1 MGPLRLNLF
10 VAEVIYVIRC
20 TPIKVNLVQIES
32 CYNELP
38 VLKNNKILKFL
49 TPITRILIDQTT
61 EVSCSTVLS
70 LTFKINNVWFKFLP
84 NPIPAKK
91 PVILTPDSKITWK
104 YEPIKNLATSGIY
117 SETEIQDL

>member
-49 TPITRILIDQTT
+49 TPITRILIDQAT
-61 EVSCSTVLS
+61 EVSCSILPP
-70 LTFKINNVWFKFLP
+70 TFKRMMF
-84 NPIPAKK
+84 
-91 PVILTPDSKITWK
+91 
-104 YEPIKNLATSGIY
+104 G
-117 SETEIQDL
+117 